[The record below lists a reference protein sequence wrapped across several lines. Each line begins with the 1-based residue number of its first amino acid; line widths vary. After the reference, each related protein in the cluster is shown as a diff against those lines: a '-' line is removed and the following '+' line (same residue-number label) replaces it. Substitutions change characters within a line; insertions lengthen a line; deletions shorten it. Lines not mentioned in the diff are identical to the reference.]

1 MGRGRHLGRW
11 TLVSAV
17 LVAVTGTLVVA
28 TTIRDRPATRD
39 GEDQPHEQAALNSTG
54 DGGRVVPGWP
64 PRPAVGDGT
73 PFLAVED
80 ATIAAT
86 SADATSADATS
97 ADAPTADPETLSS
110 SAWPEVRS
118 YLRFEVA
125 GITRSVTRATV
136 SLRALSTSRSGFEI
150 YLARGWPEGP
160 MTFDNA
166 PTLERV
172 LDSSGPIE
180 AGDLVRL
187 DVTDVVEGRGALT
200 FAIVTSASQPV
211 AVASAGSGR
220 PGVLAVQTG
229 VWCRGVR
236 IRPDESIQA
245 AVDQRGEGATFCLTA
260 GVHRLQDRIYPKSQQ
275 RFIGQDGAILNG
287 SKRLTSFRREG
298 GFWIADDQTQDLD
311 GGAGECQDPGYSGCK
326 LPERVYVDGRSLWQV
341 TSLEQLSTGEFF
353 FDHAADQIYLAN
365 DPAGHLVETT
375 VTTTAFADWS
385 ARRVVI
391 RNLIVEK
398 FGTPAQRAS
407 LGGQTA
413 PGWVIVDNEVRN
425 NSGVGICGGGGAI
438 VRGNVVHHQG
448 QMGLCGQHRGGT
460 YQNNTVAYNNTD
472 GFLVYWEA
480 GGSKWVGTT
489 GLTVRGNYVHHNV
502 GMGLWSDIENFRTRY
517 VNNRIVRNQGL
528 GIVHEI
534 SYDAVIRD
542 NFVARNGEFTYAAL
556 DGAGIMIVSSPN
568 VEVFDNT
575 VIDNLDGIALKQH
588 STDTGAHG
596 PFVVENAFVHDNV
609 ILMCEGETG
618 GIQDPVDD
626 DEIFTS
632 RNNRFD
638 RNTYML
644 GSGQDRWWRWM
655 DDFRTRAAWE
665 GFGQDLHSRFRPG
678 PC

>member
-1 MGRGRHLGRW
+1 V
-11 TLVSAV
+11 TLTVGLLIAS
-17 LVAVTGTLVVA
+17 
-28 TTIRDRPATRD
+28 TIRDGPIPQPREDRVRPD
-39 GEDQPHEQAALNSTG
+39 GPAAVGAAG
-54 DGGRVVPGWP
+54 DGDLIVPGWP
-64 PRPAVGDGT
+64 PPRAVGNGI
-73 PFLAVED
+73 PFLSLED

-86 SADATSADATS
+86 ST
-97 ADAPTADPETLSS
+97 DAPIADTGTDSLPS

-125 GITRSVTRATV
+125 DISRAVTRATLL
-136 SLRALSTSRSGFEI
+136 LRAQSSSRSGFEI
-150 YLARGWPEGP
+150 YLARGWPRGP

-166 PTLERV
+166 PVLERV
-172 LDSSGPIE
+172 LDSSGPIQTGE
-180 AGDLVRL
+180 LVRL
-187 DVTDVVEGRGALT
+187 DVTDAVDGPGMHT
-200 FAIVTSASQPV
+200 FAIVTSSSQPV

-220 PGVLAVQTG
+220 PGVLAVETG
-229 VWCRGVR
+229 PWCRGVR

-260 GVHRLQDRIYPKSQQ
+260 GVHRLEDRIYPKSRQ
-275 RFIGQDGAILNG
+275 RFIGHDGAILNG
-287 SKRLTSFRREG
+287 SKRLVSFRRDG
-298 GFWIADDQTQDLD
+298 SFWIADGQTQDLD

-326 LPERVYVDGRSLWQV
+326 LPERVFVDGRSLWQV
-341 TSLEQLSTGEFF
+341 TSLDQLSTGEFF
-353 FDHAADQIYLAN
+353 FDYTMDQIYLAD
-365 DPAGHLVETT
+365 DPEGHLVETT
-375 VTTTAFADWS
+375 VATTAFADWS
-385 ARRVVI
+385 ARGVLI

-413 PGWVIVDNEVRN
+413 RGWLIAENEVRN
-425 NSGVGICGGGGAI
+425 NSGVGICGGGGTI

-448 QMGLCGQHRGGT
+448 QMGLCGQHAGGAFL
-460 YQNNTVAYNNTD
+460 NNTVAYNNTD

-489 GLTVRGNYVHHNV
+489 GLTVRGNYVHHNI
-502 GMGLWSDIENFRTRY
+502 GMGLWTDIENYRTRY

-534 SYDAVIRD
+534 SYDAVIHD

-556 DGAGIMIVSSPN
+556 DGAGIMIASSPN

-575 VIDNLDGIALKQH
+575 VIGNFDGIALKQH
-588 STDTGAHG
+588 STDSGAHG
-596 PFVVENAFVHDNV
+596 PFVVKNAFVHDNV
-609 ILMCEGETG
+609 ISMCQGETG

-626 DEIFTS
+626 DEIFTG

-644 GSGQDRWWRWM
+644 GAGQDRWWRWM
-655 DDFRTRAAWE
+655 DDFRTREAWQ
-665 GFGQDLHSRFRPG
+665 GFGQDLHSRFRSAA
-678 PC
+678 C